1 MPGKVVDA
9 SVLGAVVFGEP
20 RANEA
25 RSLIAGADL
34 YEPVLLAYELASIA
48 RKKIGLYPD
57 QKDVILLALE
67 ESLGMAIHW
76 VDLVHPT
83 VVDLA
88 LETGLTTYDASYLYS
103 ARFLGMPL
111 VTFDRKLS
119 SFASS

>member
-83 VVDLA
+83 VVDVA

>member
-25 RSLIAGADL
+25 RLLIAGADL

>member
-9 SVLGAVVFGEP
+9 SVLGAVAFGEP

>member
-1 MPGKVVDA
+1 
-9 SVLGAVVFGEP
+9 
-20 RANEA
+20 
-25 RSLIAGADL
+25 
-34 YEPVLLAYELASIA
+34 
-48 RKKIGLYPD
+48 
-57 QKDVILLALE
+57 
-67 ESLGMAIHW
+67 MAIHW

-119 SFASS
+119 AFASS